1 MEATVRFKGWTP
13 SPRAV
18 VVGME
23 RDNKEFTLRFE
34 GLPTYS
40 GGTAYLH
47 IDFGS
52 AGADSIEIVDGL
64 AEITRNITQHEGE
77 KTAYVEIIANNDVVW
92 HSDAYL
98 RKSAAYGR

>member
-23 RDNKEFTLRFE
+23 RDNKVFTLRFE
-34 GLPTYS
+34 GLPAYP

-52 AGADSIEIVDGL
+52 AGADSIEIVDAGL
-64 AEITRNITQHEGE
+64 RRSRETLHSTR
-77 KTAYVEIIANNDVVW
+77 A
-92 HSDAYL
+92 S
-98 RKSAAYGR
+98 RPPMSKSLQTTTLFGTPIGCLST